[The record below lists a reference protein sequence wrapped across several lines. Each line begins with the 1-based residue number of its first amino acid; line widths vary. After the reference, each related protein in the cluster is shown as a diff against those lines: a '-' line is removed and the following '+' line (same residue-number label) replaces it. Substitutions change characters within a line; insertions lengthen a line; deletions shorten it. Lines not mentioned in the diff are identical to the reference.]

1 MKAANDL
8 SFEDI
13 TIGDVYEFEREIT
26 EKDVQ
31 GFSKLTGDY
40 NPLHLDKEYA
50 EKTNLGRNIVHGMLA
65 GSLFSTLLGMY
76 CPGKRNLYMSQ
87 TLQFRN
93 PIFFNEKLL
102 IKGTITEKSDSTKMI
117 SIKTEIRDR
126 EKLLITGEAKVRV
139 I

>member
-31 GFSKLTGDY
+31 GFAKLTGDY